1 MEDTARQSGTSEPYL
16 ATRAHRLSLAVNG
29 GLAVVKLAAGLA
41 LGSPALVADGWH
53 SVADTV
59 TSVVAWLGF
68 WLGSEPADEDHHYGH
83 GNLEVLAGLVIGL
96 LLAGGGALIVI
107 DGARAALGGGE
118 SAGLPAG
125 DPGLAMGVAA
135 VSILANLGLARVTHR
150 TALSIGSPSL
160 EAMTWD
166 NVGDALASLTVLI
179 AIGLGAM
186 GYPEAEHFV
195 AGAIGILIAAMGL
208 RSVRAGLDVLLVRV
222 SDPDLRRRMAETARA
237 IDEVRGV
244 QSVRIHPLGSDVRV
258 DLEISVDGGLTVTAG
273 HDIAHRVEDA
283 LREAEAT
290 VRDVHVHV
298 NPCLPDGLHDPN
310 LFQAHT
316 PPDPLP

>member
-1 MEDTARQSGTSEPYL
+1 MKLRLLNG
-16 ATRAHRLSLAVNG
+16 AHTSLAV
-29 GLAVVKLAAGLA
+29 
-41 LGSPALVADGWH
+41 
-53 SVADTV
+53 
-59 TSVVAWLGF
+59 
-68 WLGSEPADEDHHYGH
+68 
-83 GNLEVLAGLVIGL
+83 
-96 LLAGGGALIVI
+96 
-107 DGARAALGGGE
+107 
-118 SAGLPAG
+118 
-125 DPGLAMGVAA
+125 
-135 VSILANLGLARVTHR
+135 LGLAKGLTTV
-150 TALSIGSPSL
+150 A
-160 EAMTWD
+160 EA
-166 NVGDALASLTVLI
+166 
-179 AIGLGAM
+179 
-186 GYPEAEHFV
+186 V
-195 AGAIGILIAAMGL
+195 A
-208 RSVRAGLDVLLVRV
+208 
-222 SDPDLRRRMAETARA
+222 DPDLRRRRAETARA